1 LNDFGLSKQLLFVNG
16 RIHII
21 LMVFC
26 FLVDNIASCIKRST
40 LLVLSL
46 RTNGAGHAHH
56 MCWASTQF

>member
-1 LNDFGLSKQLLFVNG
+1 LLFVNG

-56 MCWASTQF
+56 MCWTSTRY